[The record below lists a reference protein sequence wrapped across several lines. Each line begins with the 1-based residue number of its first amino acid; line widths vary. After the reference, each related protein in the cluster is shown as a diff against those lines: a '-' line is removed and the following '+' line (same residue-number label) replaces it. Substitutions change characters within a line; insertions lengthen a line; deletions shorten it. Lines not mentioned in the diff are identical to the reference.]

1 MNLYQITQEFLELAS
16 MIEDAGGEVNDAILE
31 ELAISRENFSHKA
44 EGYARLILKWDSEIE
59 AAAAEVKR
67 IQALKKAKENSVAR
81 LKETLLFALQAF
93 GQEDAKSGIKRY
105 DTALFK
111 LSTRRSQAVEIT
123 DETSLP
129 DDCFVIKRDV
139 SKTAIKK
146 LLEEGWTLDGA
157 GMKENVSLQIK

>member
-59 AAAAEVKR
+59 TASAEIKR

-93 GQEDAKSGIKRY
+93 GQEDNKGVKRY

-111 LSTRRSQAVEIT
+111 LSTRRSLAVEIT
-123 DETSLP
+123 DEATLP
-129 DDCFVIKRDV
+129 DEAFVFKKEV

-146 LLEEGWTLDGA
+146 LLEEGQELEGA

>member
-31 ELAISRENFSHKA
+31 ELAISRDNFSHKA
-44 EGYARLILKWDSEIE
+44 EGYTRLILKWDSEIE

-67 IQALKKAKENSVAR
+67 VQALKKAKENSVAR

-93 GQEDAKSGIKRY
+93 GQEDGKGVKRY
-105 DTALFK
+105 ETALFK
-111 LSTRRSQAVEIT
+111 LSTRKSQAVEIT
-123 DETSLP
+123 DEDTLP
-129 DDCFVIKRDV
+129 DDCFVVKREV

-146 LLEEGWTLDGA
+146 LLEEGQELEGA
-157 GMKENVSLQIK
+157 GIKENVSLQIK

>member
-31 ELAISRENFSHKA
+31 ELAISRDNFSHKA

-123 DETSLP
+123 DEATLP
-129 DDCFVIKRDV
+129 DTCFVIKREV

-146 LLEEGWTLDGA
+146 ILDEGTELDGA
-157 GMKENVSLQIK
+157 FLKENISLQLK

>member
-31 ELAISRENFSHKA
+31 ELAISRDNFSHKA

-123 DETSLP
+123 DEASLP
-129 DDCFVIKRDV
+129 DDCFVIKREV

-146 LLEEGWTLDGA
+146 LLEEGLELDGA

>member
-59 AAAAEVKR
+59 TASAEIKR

-93 GQEDAKSGIKRY
+93 GQEDNKGVKRY

-111 LSTRRSQAVEIT
+111 LSTRRSLAVEIT
-123 DETSLP
+123 DEATLP
-129 DDCFVIKRDV
+129 DEAFVFKKEV

-146 LLEEGWTLDGA
+146 LLEEGQDLEGA

>member
-31 ELAISRENFSHKA
+31 ELAISRDNFSHKA

-59 AAAAEVKR
+59 TASAEIKR

-93 GQEDAKSGIKRY
+93 GQEDNKGVKRY
-105 DTALFK
+105 ETALFK
-111 LSTRRSQAVEIT
+111 LSTRKSQAVEIT
-123 DETSLP
+123 DEATLP
-129 DDCFVIKRDV
+129 DEAFVFKKEV

-146 LLEEGWTLDGA
+146 LLEEGQELDGA

>member
-31 ELAISRENFSHKA
+31 ELAISRDNFSHKA

-111 LSTRRSQAVEIT
+111 LSTRRSQAVEVT
-123 DETSLP
+123 DEATLP
-129 DDCFVIKRDV
+129 DACFVVKREV

-146 LLEEGWTLDGA
+146 LLEEGLELEGA
-157 GMKENVSLQIK
+157 GLKENVSLQIK

>member
-123 DETSLP
+123 DEASLP
-129 DDCFVIKRDV
+129 DDCFVIKREV

-146 LLEEGWTLDGA
+146 LLEEGLELDGA

>member
-16 MIEDAGGEVNDAILE
+16 LIEEAGGEVNDAILE

-44 EGYARLILKWDSEIE
+44 EGYVRLILKWDGEIE

-81 LKETLLFALQAF
+81 MKESLLFALQAF
-93 GQEDAKSGIKRY
+93 GQEDAKGVKRH

-123 DETSLP
+123 DEASLP
-129 DDCFVIKRDV
+129 QDCFVIKREV
-139 SKTAIKK
+139 SKTAIKN
-146 LLEEGWTLDGA
+146 LLEAGAELDGA

>member
-31 ELAISRENFSHKA
+31 ELAISRDNFSHKA

-67 IQALKKAKENSVAR
+67 IQALKKSKENSVAR
-81 LKETLLFALQAF
+81 LKETLLWALQAF

-123 DETSLP
+123 DEASLP
-129 DDCFVIKRDV
+129 DDCFVIKREV

-146 LLEEGWTLDGA
+146 LLEEGTQLDGA